1 MSTGDGQAFV
11 SAAPWPTVAERAR
24 LLLAYLLTLP
34 IEGYEKSFKLSECS
48 LLDQRYLVGVDVD
61 RLSPEQVV
69 DICRKLDMPQ
79 AFLER
84 LNEELALADTLHF
97 GFEQGEGS
105 AIFKLYF
112 EYWRQLDTARARG
125 DESLVLHRAFK
136 WDALDSSRYAI
147 ATYRCFPGLS
157 IEQVLQRVARIYP
170 GQADHPVAELAGWLL
185 HQRTDH
191 RAEPAMYLE
200 VTETDNPRASFDLNL
215 HAADLK
221 LATIGPQLMAQAGRY
236 GLPAAQFESLWQ
248 DLATKTLG
256 HLAGGTSR
264 DGRDFLTIYYD
275 PRS

>member
-1 MSTGDGQAFV
+1 MNSGNAEAF
-11 SAAPWPTVAERAR
+11 APAEPWPTAPERAR

-34 IEGYEKSFKLSECS
+34 VEGYEQSFKMSEGS
-48 LLDQRYLVGVDVD
+48 LLDQRYLVGIDVD
-61 RLSPEQVV
+61 RLQREHVF

-79 AFLER
+79 AFLASLDR
-84 LNEELALADTLHF
+84 ELDLADTLHF

-112 EYWRQLDTARARG
+112 EYWRRLDAARVRG
-125 DESLVLHRAFK
+125 DESVVLHRAFK
-136 WDALDSSRYAI
+136 WEAHDTGRHAV

-157 IEQVLQRVARIYP
+157 TEQAMQRIARLYP
-170 GQADHPVAELAGWLL
+170 GQADHPVAALAHGLL
-185 HQRTDH
+185 QQMADH
-191 RAEPAMYLE
+191 GAAPAMYLE
-200 VTETDNPRASFDLNL
+200 VAEADNSRASFDLNL

-221 LATIGPQLMAQAGRY
+221 LATIGPQLMAQAVRY
-236 GLPAAQFESLWQ
+236 ALPPAQFDSLWHG
-248 DLATKTLG
+248 LATKTLG